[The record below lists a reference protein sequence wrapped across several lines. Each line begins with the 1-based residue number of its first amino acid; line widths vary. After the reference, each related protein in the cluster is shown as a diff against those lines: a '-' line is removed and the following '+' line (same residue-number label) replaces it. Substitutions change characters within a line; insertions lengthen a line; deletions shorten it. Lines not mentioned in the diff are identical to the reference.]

1 MLARASSCL
10 GDSWCHAMFK
20 IKYCHKIFDINDVR
34 AYIVELFFLISSLY
48 DMPIKKMGF
57 DDDHVHFRINIK
69 LRSKPEV
76 AKILKGITAKKLFQ
90 KFPEIKKEFFWGS
103 GLWNPA
109 YMLDNIGSDEEKVD
123 DYIASQKYVIN
134 Y

>member
-20 IKYCHKIFDINDVR
+20 IKYCHKIFDIDEVR
-34 AYIVELFFLISSLY
+34 VYVVELLFLISSLY

-69 LRSKPEV
+69 LKSKPEA

-90 KFPEIKKEFFWGS
+90 KFPEIKNKFFWGS

-109 YMLDNIGSDEEKVD
+109 YMLDNIGSDQERVD
-123 DYIASQKYVIN
+123 NYISSQKYVIN